1 MQGYGRHYQ
10 TQAVETAS
18 PAQLV
23 LMLYDRA
30 LQSLVQVQQAS
41 LPEDLEFINRELQRA
56 QDIVT
61 ELRLALDFEQG
72 GTIATQLSSLYGFC
86 LERLIEA
93 NVRKKLDLVE
103 EVRSVLAGL
112 RDAWDQACIR
122 SDALVGQ
129 P

>member
-1 MQGYGRHYQ
+1 VEGYGRHYQ

-30 LQSLVQVQQAS
+30 LQSLIQVQQAK
-41 LPEDLEFINRELQRA
+41 LPDDLEFVNRELQRA

-61 ELRLALDFEQG
+61 ELRLALDFERG
-72 GTIATQLSSLYGFC
+72 GAIAPQLSALYGFC
-86 LERLIEA
+86 LQRLIEA
-93 NVRKKLDLVE
+93 NVRKKLDQIE

-112 RDAWDQACIR
+112 RDAWDEACVR
-122 SDALVGQ
+122 SDTLVGQ
-129 P
+129 S

>member
-1 MQGYGRHYQ
+1 MQSYGRHYQ

-30 LQSLVQVQQAS
+30 LKSLMQVQQAT
-41 LPEDLEFINRELQRA
+41 LPGDLEFVNRELQRA

-72 GTIATQLSSLYGFC
+72 GAIAQQLSALYGFC
-86 LERLIEA
+86 LDRLVTANIRKELDGIE
-93 NVRKKLDLVE
+93 D
-103 EVRSVLAGL
+103 VRSVLAGL
-112 RDAWDQACIR
+112 RDAWDQACV
-122 SDALVGQ
+122 SGNVLVGQ
-129 P
+129 S